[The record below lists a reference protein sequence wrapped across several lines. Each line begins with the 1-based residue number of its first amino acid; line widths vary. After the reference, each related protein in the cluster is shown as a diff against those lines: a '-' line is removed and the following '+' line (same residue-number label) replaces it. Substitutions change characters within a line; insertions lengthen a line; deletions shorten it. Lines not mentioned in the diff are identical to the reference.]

1 MRVKAMRVLDL
12 GIKGSLRFVDKGE
25 RLRQAEDKVTRLQ
38 EVAGVLLPRPTSAS
52 TTRRHMK
59 STGR

>member
-1 MRVKAMRVLDL
+1 MRVKAVGVLDL

-38 EVAGVLLPRPTSAS
+38 EVAAATEADVRFN
-52 TTRRHMK
+52 H
-59 STGR
+59 